1 MGGIIILAM
10 PVVIMAI
17 MIIMLAIGIAR
28 VNKNKK

>member
-1 MGGIIILAM
+1 MGCIIILAM
-10 PVVIMAI
+10 PLAIMAI